1 VIDKEDWPANLE
13 RDIAPL
19 WHEPHGDRQQEIVV
33 IGQQLDQDVVTKV
46 LNACLLSDKEMEA
59 GPENWLKLTNPFS
72 DTWYAALDVKLKE
85 HFEHDYSRAA
95 NS

>member
-1 VIDKEDWPANLE
+1 
-13 RDIAPL
+13 
-19 WHEPHGDRQQEIVV
+19 
-33 IGQQLDQDVVTKV
+33 
-46 LNACLLSDKEMEA
+46 MEA

-85 HFEHDYSRAA
+85 HFEHDSSRAA